1 MSGLHK
7 LLLSERGYSLIEL
20 LTVMLILST
29 ILGGLTQL
37 FVSGSNAELDT
48 NRRFQAQQSARV
60 ALDRMRR
67 DIHCSS
73 AAYKPT
79 SGTLLVLADPC
90 VGTSTTLAAS
100 TSFGATNIKVASV
113 SGLAAGDHVTVDT
126 GSGAETRAISSVG
139 TAGAGGT
146 GVTVATAF
154 NMVHIAAATVTDD
167 DLSWCTVSKSG
178 PAGTTWYSLYR
189 KLGGSC
195 DATGSDYAD
204 SLVNSGGSV
213 FTYAQQSTSSL
224 ASVAVDIKV
233 NLKPSM
239 PQSTYELSDSIVLRN
254 SSRTCVLDSVSTFG
268 SPSPPC

>member
-1 MSGLHK
+1 MNGLQK

-37 FVSGSNAELDT
+37 FVSGSNSELDM
-48 NRRFQAQQSARV
+48 NRRFQAQQNARV
-60 ALDRMRR
+60 AMDRLRR

-73 AAYKPT
+73 AAFKPT
-79 SGTLLVLADPC
+79 SGTVLILADPC

-100 TSFGATNIKVASV
+100 TGIGTTNIKVASV
-113 SGLAAGDHVTVDT
+113 AGLAAGDHVTVDT
-126 GSGAETRAISSVG
+126 GSSAETRAISSVG

-146 GVTVATAF
+146 GVTVGTAF
-154 NMVHIAAATVTDD
+154 NLIHTVLANVTDD
-167 DLSWCTVSKSG
+167 DLSWCTVSKTG
-178 PAGTTWYSLYR
+178 PGGATWYSLYR

-195 DATGSDYAD
+195 DATGTDYAD
-204 SLVNSGGSV
+204 SLVNSSGSV
-213 FTYAQQSTSSL
+213 FTYAQQSTSTL
-224 ASVAVDIKV
+224 ASVAVDFKV

-239 PQSTYELSDSIVLRN
+239 PQSTYELGDSIVLRN
-254 SSRTCVLDSVSTFG
+254 STRTCALDSVSTFG